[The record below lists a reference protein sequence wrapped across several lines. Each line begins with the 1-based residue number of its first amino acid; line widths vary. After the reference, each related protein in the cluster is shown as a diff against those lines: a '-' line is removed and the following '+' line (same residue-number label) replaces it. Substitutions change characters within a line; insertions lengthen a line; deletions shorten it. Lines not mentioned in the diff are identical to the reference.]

1 MMKFI
6 SVSCQMVTPLIK
18 KCLILILAFNIGIG
32 LLGYYFSYAD
42 SNVNA
47 TSSVTIE
54 TRDDGESDDDN
65 NDDGDDESQNTSPE
79 EVDQSSDGS
88 EIEQEQQ
95 SIQPTGVERTEQNIE
110 ADSPENTYE
119 VVIPDSAA
127 WKESLT
133 ERFQPSEISIPVGSQ
148 VKWVN
153 DDDTT
158 HAIASGKQLG
168 HDGVYNPVQDGVFY
182 SGGLDEG
189 DSFSFHFNEP
199 GRFDY
204 FCIPHPWMTGAIVV
218 Q

>member
-1 MMKFI
+1 MMKFM
-6 SVSCQMVTPLIK
+6 SVGCQMVSPLIK
-18 KCLILILAFNIGIG
+18 KCLILILALNIGIG
-32 LLGYYFSYAD
+32 LLGYCFSYTD
-42 SNVNA
+42 SSVNA

-54 TRDDGESDDDN
+54 TRDDSESDDDE
-65 NDDGDDESQNTSPE
+65 DESQNSSPDE
-79 EVDQSSDGS
+79 GDQSADEA

-110 ADSPENTYE
+110 ADSPENSYE

-133 ERFQPSEISIPVGSQ
+133 ERFQPSEISVPVGSQ

-182 SGGLDEG
+182 SGSLDEG
-189 DSFSFHFNEP
+189 DSFSFQFNEP
-199 GRFDY
+199 GRYDY
-204 FCIPHPWMTGAIVV
+204 FCIPHPWMTGAVVV